1 MLAMT
6 ESAVAAVQAALREV
20 EEGALGLRVVVQSG
34 GCAGLRYSM
43 GFEAEVQEDDTVVDC
58 LGLKVF
64 VDPASALLLQ
74 GVTIDFVTRLEGAG
88 FTFDNPNAQGKCGCG
103 KSFAC

>member
-6 ESAVAAVQAALREV
+6 PNAVLAARSAMADG
-20 EEGALGLRVVVQSG
+20 EGTEAGLRVAVQSG
-34 GCAGLRYSM
+34 GCAGLRYAM
-43 GFEAEVQEDDTVVDC
+43 GFEPAPQDDDTVVDC
-58 LGLKVF
+58 QGLKVF
-64 VDPASALLLQ
+64 VDPASALLLD

-88 FTFDNPNAQGKCGCG
+88 FTFDNPKAQGKCGCG